1 MDRRASGNR
10 ADVNQLVSSQNS
22 AAEVPK
28 PLHIVIPVYNEGANF
43 SALWQEMTE
52 HLDFPFSALVAYDF
66 DGDDTVPV
74 VAADYSRRVRLD
86 CS

>member
-22 AAEVPK
+22 AAEVLER
-28 PLHIVIPVYNEGANF
+28 PLTIVIPVYNEGANF

-74 VAADYSRRVRLD
+74 VRRIIQRE
-86 CS
+86 